1 MKYKNIQCQKCRY
14 TYILL
19 NYWINLLMYLQIIT
33 HKWKVS
39 QSLCVSSKD
48 WSSKCILLYL
58 WCSKDAHQEIEEEKR
73 KTENLQKYVLIA
85 ILFFAVKTL
94 NMFVTKFKT
103 TSYTLQRKQRIVRRL
118 WKKEGTVKK
127 VGEYHCL
134 WKKKP
139 SDKYSDSIHNDC
151 HFLTNGKTFY
161 L

>member
-1 MKYKNIQCQKCRY
+1 M
-14 TYILL
+14 
-19 NYWINLLMYLQIIT
+19 
-33 HKWKVS
+33 S

-94 NMFVTKFKT
+94 NMFVTKLKT
-103 TSYTLQRKQRIVRRL
+103 TSYTLQRKQRIVRGL

-134 WKKKP
+134 WKKNPVINIQIQSIMTVIFKQMGKRPIYSNKQIKNLP
-139 SDKYSDSIHNDC
+139 SGDIASLRQENETLKNR
-151 HFLTNGKTFY
+151 
-161 L
+161 